1 MIKIECRYFWN
12 LWKDT
17 PGGKENLPACL
28 FASDVSGLIEKA
40 KQDYREHEKNK
51 QKVEEE
57 KTYLIQEI
65 EQLGETV
72 QQKQILQAKAGF
84 ERGSLFLSF
93 NSDKL
98 RSLTILKPFV
108 SERLISL

>member
-1 MIKIECRYFWN
+1 M
-12 LWKDT
+12 
-17 PGGKENLPACL
+17 
-28 FASDVSGLIEKA
+28 SGLIEKA

-57 KTYLIQEI
+57 KTYLMQEI

-84 ERGSLFLSF
+84 ERRSLFAFLASGLICF
-93 NSDKL
+93 SIL